1 MRSVGFGSKASLFGS
16 LSSSGNASLFCGAG
30 FSSKTSLFGNL
41 SGSGNASLFCRLEIG
56 RNPGRFGSLRLGS
69 RALLFGDQGF
79 IDDHRLQ
86 IGGTLLHHQR
96 TMVVQLGRRA
106 AIIVQNGIL
115 CAGGHFSSDG
125 RRTIG
130 NSRLGNGSGVSRN
143 VGLNGS
149 RGGLRCL
156 WLDSLSLFFL
166 AAETQ
171 PGKQT
176 FCHLKILTS
185 KADC

>member
-1 MRSVGFGSKASLFGS
+1 M
-16 LSSSGNASLFCGAG
+16 
-30 FSSKTSLFGNL
+30 
-41 SGSGNASLFCRLEIG
+41 
-56 RNPGRFGSLRLGS
+56 SLRFRSGT
-69 RALLFGDQGF
+69 LLFGQQGF

-86 IGGTLLHHQR
+86 IGGTLLRHQR
-96 TMVVQLGRRA
+96 TMVVQLGRWA

-115 CAGGHFSSDG
+115 CAGGHFSRHG
-125 RRTIG
+125 RRRI
-130 NSRLGNGSGVSRN
+130 GNGSRGSSDL
-143 VGLNGS
+143 GLSGN

>member
-1 MRSVGFGSKASLFGS
+1 MSLFRGAGLGS
-16 LSSSGNASLFCGAG
+16 NTRLFRGAGLGSNASLFHGAG
-30 FSSKTSLFGNL
+30 FGSNAGFFCGTGFG
-41 SGSGNASLFCRLEIG
+41 GNTRLFCGTGFGSNTGSLLSL
-56 RNPGRFGSLRLGS
+56 RFGSGT
-69 RALLFGDQGF
+69 LLFGQQGF

-96 TMVVQLGRRA
+96 TMVVQLGRWA

-115 CAGGHFSSDG
+115 CAGGHFSRHG
-125 RRTIG
+125 RRRI
-130 NSRLGNGSGVSRN
+130 GNGSG
-143 VGLNGS
+143 GS
-149 RGGLRCL
+149 SDLRLSGNRGGLRC
-156 WLDSLSLFFL
+156 LDSLSLFFL